1 MQIKLFE
8 KYNRDIIKK
17 ILQGN
22 FYISVFIFISILT
35 LIGAF
40 QITEEL
46 KKEELKKIEIYAAS
60 QKLLF
65 LQEFNPSEIQS
76 FLFKITENNTTI
88 PVVLLDENDVP
99 LLWRNYDNEIFRDSI
114 LAKKKINELKTKYP
128 PIEIDFSG
136 KKQFIYFEESLILN
150 QLQYYPMV
158 LLFFYIVLLMFIIRH
173 IQIVENTKK
182 SNLWS
187 GMAKETA
194 HQLGTPLTS
203 IAGWVELLKEDANKN
218 EMLSIREIEKDIIR
232 LNKISF
238 RFSKIGSEPELKK
251 ANIIEVL
258 QTIYDYLKRRISPN
272 INFKLVCDKKDIE
285 VLLDEDLFSWVVEN
299 LVKNSL
305 DAMANHGEIVIKVIK
320 EGGNVKLFFTDTG
333 KGIRENKFKEIF
345 EPGYSTKK
353 RGWGLG
359 LSLAKRIIK
368 DFHKGKIYVGESKLR
383 KGTVF
388 IVELPLIKRNASKSC
403 I

>member
-1 MQIKLFE
+1 M
-8 KYNRDIIKK
+8 RTIIKNF
-17 ILQGN
+17 LQGN
-22 FYISVFIFISILT
+22 LYIAAFIFISILT
-35 LIGAF
+35 LIGVF
-40 QITEEL
+40 EITEEL

-65 LQEFNPSEIQS
+65 LQEFKPNEMRS
-76 FLFKITENNTTI
+76 FLFEITQNNTTI
-88 PVVLLDENDVP
+88 PVVLLDENDIP
-99 LLWRNYDNEIFRDSI
+99 LLWKNYDNEIFTDSVS
-114 LAKKKINELKTKYP
+114 ARKKIKELKIKYP
-128 PIEIDFSG
+128 PIEIDISG
-136 KKQFIYFEESLILN
+136 KKQFIYYEESLILR
-150 QLQYYPMV
+150 QLQYYPIV
-158 LLFFYIVLLMFIIRH
+158 LLFFYIILLLFIIRH
-173 IQIVENTKK
+173 VQIIENTKK

-203 IAGWVELLKEDANKN
+203 IAGWIELLKEDASKD
-218 EMLSIREIEKDIIR
+218 EMISIREIEKDIIR

-238 RFSKIGSEPELKK
+238 RFSKIGSEPELKQT
-251 ANIIEVL
+251 NLIDVL

-272 INFKLVCDKKDIE
+272 INFKLVYLKKDIQ

-305 DAMANHGEIVIKVIK
+305 DAMSNKGEIIIKVYVENNFIK
-320 EGGNVKLFFTDTG
+320 ISFKDTG
-333 KGIRENKFKEIF
+333 KGIPQNKFKEIF

-368 DFHKGKIYVGESKLR
+368 DYHNGKIYVHESEVKT
-383 KGTVF
+383 GTVF
-388 IVELPLIKRNASKSC
+388 VIELPLIKTNIS
-403 I
+403 